1 MVAPRSLASS
11 TRWVQ
16 AEKLAAL
23 SGVAVIWHTAASG
36 HCDVDILRVK
46 KIIEREL
53 LTNKLNTDIFN
64 CTKTK

>member
-11 TRWVQ
+11 TSWEQ

-36 HCDVDILRVK
+36 HWDVDILHAKYLVRDLK
-46 KIIEREL
+46 NNR
-53 LTNKLNTDIFN
+53 LNTDVFN
-64 CTKTK
+64 CTKDK

>member
-11 TRWVQ
+11 TSRVQ

-36 HCDVDILRVK
+36 HCDVDMLRAK
-46 KIIEREL
+46 DLEWEI
-53 LTNKLNTDIFN
+53 
-64 CTKTK
+64 